1 MLEIVVDE
9 RLEQIVLRGEVPVD
23 GALEMSST
31 SAIAP
36 WLSFPMPLSRMM
48 LLDASRIRCLL
59 CSPFVAM

>member
-1 MLEIVVDE
+1 MSALSRSSFVGKCQWMA
-9 RLEQIVLRGEVPVD
+9 L
-23 GALEMSST
+23 LEMSST